1 MKKNLGSKNWM
12 LPRSE
17 WMEVLMASG
26 SPRQNGNTARALK
39 EVAGALKPFAMFYGH
54 LLMVVSAIA
63 LSLGAEAAV
72 HRGVNDGRPDS
83 DVKHIGGGGASAARG
98 RNAPAKKA
106 DVRSRTGGGRKL
118 TLPQKPKDGDMPVN
132 FQVNLKGRI
141 ESFCGYELGTTMKLQ
156 AKPILDK
163 HGNIIVTERL
173 KKPFHKCSQVELK
186 YSKIN
191 HALYSIRLFSP
202 PQEKRMSDAEVT
214 SELNGML
221 DELKAKLELGK
232 EDGSWTR
239 LPQLFIVPV
248 GKATGQWLMLDACQD
263 EADGQQAPKGAKPDK
278 GWTFSVK
285 LEDSLL
291 KKYRP
296 ETDGCNRGSPEE
308 SGNTDKRRE
317 LLPILIFGS
326 DEFVEKTEDALFLI
340 KEKSPRSYELVTNY
354 VSIIQSAEKSGMRA
368 FNNPPIFQVGS
379 KTAQSDLRW
388 YASSIVHDAYHSKL
402 YNDYRKKFNRK
413 VPSEIWKGR
422 NAENSCLSA
431 QEVFLKDIGAP
442 ERWMKHIQNG
452 RTRDYFSDYKN
463 RNW

>member
-1 MKKNLGSKNWM
+1 MKKNLGNKNWM
-12 LPRSE
+12 FLRNE
-17 WMEVLMASG
+17 WMEVLMANR

-39 EVAGALKPFAMFYGH
+39 EVAGAPKPFAMFCRN

-72 HRGVNDGRPDS
+72 HNT
-83 DVKHIGGGGASAARG
+83 
-98 RNAPAKKA
+98 PAKKA
-106 DVRSRTGGGRKL
+106 DVRSRTGGSRKL
-118 TLPQKPKDGDMPVN
+118 VLPQKPKDGDMPVN

-141 ESFCGYELGTTMKLQ
+141 ESFCGYELGSIMKLP
-156 AKPILDK
+156 AEPTLDK
-163 HGNIIVTERL
+163 HGNIIVTEKL

-186 YSKIN
+186 YSKVN

-232 EDGSWTR
+232 EDATWTK

-248 GKATGQWLMLDACQD
+248 CKATGQWLMLDACQ
-263 EADGQQAPKGAKPDK
+263 ADGQQAPKGTKPGK
-278 GWTFSVK
+278 GWAFSVK
-285 LEDSLL
+285 LEDGLL
-291 KKYRP
+291 WKYRP
-296 ETDGCNRGSPEE
+296 GAHGYNRGSSEE
-308 SGNTDKRRE
+308 SGTADKRRE
-317 LLPILIFGS
+317 LLPILIFGT
-326 DEFVEKTEDALFLI
+326 DKFVEKTEDALFFI

-368 FNNPPIFQVGS
+368 YNNPPTFEVGS
-379 KTAQSDLRW
+379 RTAQSDLRW

-413 VPSEIWKGR
+413 VPSEIWTGR
-422 NAENSCLSA
+422 NAENACLSV
-431 QEVFLKDIGAP
+431 QEDFMKDAGAP
-442 ERWMKHIQNG
+442 EHVIKYIQKG

-463 RNW
+463 RDW

>member
-1 MKKNLGSKNWM
+1 MKKNLGNKNWM
-12 LPRSE
+12 FPRSE
-17 WMEVLMASG
+17 WMEVLMANES
-26 SPRQNGNTARALK
+26 SRQNGNTARALK
-39 EVAGALKPFAMFYGH
+39 EVADALKPCAMFYRN
-54 LLMVVSAIA
+54 LLMVASAIA
-63 LSLGAEAAV
+63 LSLGAAAAV

-83 DVKHIGGGGASAARG
+83 DVKRIGGGDASVAGERTAQV
-98 RNAPAKKA
+98 KKA

-118 TLPQKPKDGDMPVN
+118 VLPKIPNDGDMPVN

-141 ESFCGYELGTTMKLQ
+141 ESFCGYELGSIVKLP
-156 AKPILDK
+156 AKPTLDK

-186 YSKIN
+186 YSKVN

-202 PQEKRMSDAEVT
+202 QQQKRMSDAEVT

-232 EDGSWTR
+232 EDATWTK

-263 EADGQQAPKGAKPDK
+263 EANGQQAPKGTKPGK
-278 GWTFSVK
+278 GWAFSVK
-285 LEDSLL
+285 LEDGLL
-291 KKYRP
+291 WKYRP
-296 ETDGCNRGSPEE
+296 GAHGSNRGSPEE
-308 SGNTDKRRE
+308 SGNADKRRE
-317 LLPILIFGS
+317 LLPILIFGT
-326 DEFVEKTEDALFLI
+326 DEFVEKTEDALFFI

-368 FNNPPIFQVGS
+368 YNNPPTFEVGS
-379 KTAQSDLRW
+379 RTARSNLRW
-388 YASSIVHDAYHSKL
+388 YASTIVHDAYHSKL

-413 VPSEIWKGR
+413 VPSEIWTGR
-422 NAENSCLSA
+422 NAENACLSV
-431 QEVFLKDIGAP
+431 QEDFMKDAGAP
-442 ERWMKHIQNG
+442 ERVIKYIQKG